1 MIGACCP
8 YPSRTGQCPRR
19 ASSLPGSGNRWDPS
33 SGLPTPPAL
42 DECAVPESRQLGGV
56 NVAVECDV
64 RLWSG
69 SGELR
74 GRGHAPAEGFTVVP
88 EVHTG
93 AHAGSGG
100 VDGDS
105 GSQRVIV
112 VSIRTRRTRVLPV
125 CQTREAGCEY
135 VERNSHMA
143 PKVAVRV
150 MSVEQAHERRDE
162 LIRRLP
168 ISVEELRGR
177 AQRYDLDADE
187 LAMHDEIDDLD
198 YLLNRA

>member
-1 MIGACCP
+1 
-8 YPSRTGQCPRR
+8 
-19 ASSLPGSGNRWDPS
+19 
-33 SGLPTPPAL
+33 
-42 DECAVPESRQLGGV
+42 
-56 NVAVECDV
+56 
-64 RLWSG
+64 
-69 SGELR
+69 
-74 GRGHAPAEGFTVVP
+74 
-88 EVHTG
+88 
-93 AHAGSGG
+93 
-100 VDGDS
+100 
-105 GSQRVIV
+105 
-112 VSIRTRRTRVLPV
+112 
-125 CQTREAGCEY
+125 
-135 VERNSHMA
+135 MA